1 MNIKSEYELRRE
13 LATEDGRRKPSRR
26 SVKMP
31 GRSGYEAM
39 SDSAHMIARRIQ
51 LAKIEKREKR
61 G

>member
-1 MNIKSEYELRRE
+1 MALKAEHELRRE

-31 GRSGYEAM
+31 GKLGYEAM

-51 LAKIEKREKR
+51 LEKIEKRAKR
-61 G
+61 S